1 MSGSSTGEISLPTS
15 AARSS
20 ATVAAWTLVSRVT
33 GLGRVVVIGAVLG
46 PTFLA
51 NCFVATNVVPNMVYL
66 AIAGTVLGAVVVP
79 AIVRTAAAAGIG
91 GAADMLGR
99 LTGYLLAAS
108 GAVCALLLVCS
119 PLIARLLTFG
129 ITDPAL
135 RSRAEYLTVLMLFF
149 VTPQVVCYMI
159 ATVGAA
165 AQQARG
171 RFGLAAAAPAVE
183 NIGVIVTVVAVGH
196 IYGHG
201 VEISDA
207 PVGLVIALCTGSTLS
222 VALHMAL
229 QLIGAARVG
238 LPVRPRLPLRSDPRT
253 SEITHRIRESSV
265 VAASPVASYFI
276 LLVLAGT
283 VPGGVLVV
291 QIAYAVYS
299 LPVALGARA
308 VSIAV
313 LPGLSVAAGRSDRSA
328 FNDKVREGIV
338 YAVIAGLPPLIL
350 LFTFAS
356 PIADV
361 LANGQLRVA
370 GLIESLAGCL
380 VVLAVAQLAAGL
392 HEVCRQA
399 LFARLDVRGP
409 RIAALLAFGTTLATG
424 LVVLLA
430 QAGNDR
436 LIGLGAAVLASDIA
450 AVTTVIVLLRK
461 EIRPEPIADR
471 RRLGAAALAST
482 VMLPLAA
489 LGWVLLEFLH
499 GNRAVDLLIVSMT
512 SALALGLFG
521 LTLRATIGP
530 PRTAR

>member
-1 MSGSSTGEISLPTS
+1 VS
-15 AARSS
+15 
-20 ATVAAWTLVSRVT
+20 AWTLVSRVT

-51 NCFVATNVVPNMVYL
+51 NSFVATNVVPNIVYL

-79 AIVRTAAAAGIG
+79 AIVRSTAAAGIR

-99 LTGYLLAAS
+99 LAGYLLVVS

-119 PLIARLLTFG
+119 PVIARLLTFG
-129 ITDPAL
+129 IADAAI
-135 RSRAEYLTVLMLFF
+135 RSRAEQLTVLMLFF

-159 ATVGAA
+159 ATVGVA

-183 NIGVIVTVVAVGH
+183 NIGVIVTIVAVGL
-196 IYGHG
+196 IYGYG
-201 VEISDA
+201 VEIGGA
-207 PVGLVIALCTGSTLS
+207 PVGLVILLCAGSTLS
-222 VALHMAL
+222 VALHMVL
-229 QLIGAARVG
+229 QLVGAARVG
-238 LPVRPRLPLRSDPRT
+238 LPIRPRLRLRSDPHT
-253 SEITHRIRESSV
+253 QEITRRVRDSSV
-265 VAASPVASYFI
+265 VAASPVASYFA

-291 QIAYAVYS
+291 QMAYAVYS

-308 VSIAV
+308 VSTAV
-313 LPGLSVAAGRSDRSA
+313 LPGLSAAAGRSDRSA
-328 FNDKVREGIV
+328 FNDKVREAIA

-350 LFTFAS
+350 LLLFAS

-361 LANGQLRVA
+361 LANGRLRVG

-392 HEVCRQA
+392 HEVGRQT
-399 LFARLDVRGP
+399 LFARLDVRSP
-409 RIAALLAFGTTLATG
+409 RIAALLSFGITLGAG
-424 LVVLLA
+424 LFALLGL
-430 QAGNDR
+430 AGTDR
-436 LIGLGAAVLASDIA
+436 LIGLAAAVLAGDVA
-450 AVTTVIVLLRK
+450 AAATVILFLRRG
-461 EIRPEPIADR
+461 IRPEPLADR

-482 VMLPLAA
+482 VMLPLAVA
-489 LGWVLLEFLH
+489 GWFLLGLLH
-499 GNRAVDLLIVSMT
+499 GNRVVDLLIVSMT

-521 LTLRATIGP
+521 LTLRASVGH
-530 PRTAR
+530 PRTAP